1 MTVKTMRTDS
11 IDIGQLFAE
20 ASDNVR
26 KIINKILELEAERLY
41 ENRPRLVDD
50 IVRIIEEEIK

>member
-1 MTVKTMRTDS
+1 VKTMRTDPT
-11 IDIGQLFAE
+11 DIRQLLAE
-20 ASDNVR
+20 ANDNVR
-26 KIINKILELEAERLY
+26 KIIHKILELEAERLY

>member
-1 MTVKTMRTDS
+1 MKTMRTDPT
-11 IDIGQLFAE
+11 DIRQLLAE
-20 ASDNVR
+20 ANDNVR
-26 KIINKILELEAERLY
+26 KIIHKILELEAERLY